1 MYSSTLSEVSIIKNR
16 GSAKHWGKIA
26 TGFSVDIFK
35 VCPSATIEVGLK
47 KPSALLLFLKVLSR
61 EDFTASAVKGLP
73 LENLTPS
80 LILNSQVN
88 LSSLTFHSSASDGSN
103 SPFSLKRTKFSP
115 TP

>member
-47 KPSALLLFLKVLSR
+47 KPSALLLFLKSFFV
-61 EDFTASAVKGLP
+61 
-73 LENLTPS
+73 
-80 LILNSQVN
+80 
-88 LSSLTFHSSASDGSN
+88 HH
-103 SPFSLKRTKFSP
+103 
-115 TP
+115 